1 MHAGRAKHGDEEDPA
16 GGQVMGSFQNRC
28 ERLTKLVELRAPV
41 GLLVN
46 ESRMLLRDHEES
58 DLIHGFYGVRW
69 QALAV
74 WSLACLCNEQATE
87 VRNLKREVRQLKKR
101 QKSAQPEAK

>member
-1 MHAGRAKHGDEEDPA
+1 
-16 GGQVMGSFQNRC
+16 
-28 ERLTKLVELRAPV
+28 
-41 GLLVN
+41 
-46 ESRMLLRDHEES
+46 
-58 DLIHGFYGVRW
+58 
-69 QALAV
+69 V